1 MNAYWYNSIQQ
12 AFDKYEA
19 YEDQDGNTYSSI
31 KDVPAGVAVS
41 VKYPLPF
48 GNKLPD
54 WAKAALKPYTDARGG
69 GIKFNPKQMEFM
81 VADPSISWFGT
92 ATLSEIIDNGF
103 GVGPWKLY
111 GEQVAT
117 SLRETLGDDVYESTI
132 LYGGYPVEGKN
143 LAEKVKNTMVP
154 AYLQSLIDS
163 GKLPYPI
170 RTAFSLIGLEKS
182 ERFTDEVYAQWRKG
196 FSEWVANGRVGQP
209 PP

>member
-1 MNAYWYNSIQQ
+1 MYTARYAMSFPLAFFNSQAVALRLLARNPMNAYWYNSIQQ

-54 WAKAALKPYTDARGG
+54 WAKTALKPYSDARGG

-92 ATLSEIIDNGF
+92 AAISEIIDNGF

-117 SLRETLGDDVYESTI
+117 
-132 LYGGYPVEGKN
+132 
-143 LAEKVKNTMVP
+143 
-154 AYLQSLIDS
+154 
-163 GKLPYPI
+163 
-170 RTAFSLIGLEKS
+170 
-182 ERFTDEVYAQWRKG
+182 
-196 FSEWVANGRVGQP
+196 
-209 PP
+209 